1 METEEKF
8 SKEQVD
14 KLRDFFRNGSPEWL
28 ILLASV
34 KHHGSVGNQQVYAM
48 MKDAHNWQ
56 LSPPRMSI
64 ARKHLSK
71 NGLRAV
77 RTYKSVFY
85 ELAPG
90 LEEQYARLFD
100 AAFELMKLLESDK
113 DFKELNRLQKRGKV
127 KRVAP

>member
-1 METEEKF
+1 MDTDKIT
-8 SKEQVD
+8 KEQLD
-14 KLRDFFRNGSPEWL
+14 KLRDLLRNGSPEWL

-34 KHHGSVGNQQVYAM
+34 KHRGTVGNQQVYAM
-48 MKDAHNWQ
+48 MSDPAKFQ

-64 ARKHLSK
+64 ARKHLGK
-71 NGLRAV
+71 NGLKGV

-100 AAFELMKLLESDK
+100 AAFEIIKRLESDK
-113 DFKELNRLQKRGKV
+113 DYRQLNRLTKRGVV
-127 KRVAP
+127 KRSSA